1 LPGEHG
7 KNNEI
12 KKEKKKETQ
21 QSKFTFK
28 KTKKRVGIG
37 LGRKEGKKRPLPFWE
52 ACLS

>member
-1 LPGEHG
+1 ME
-7 KNNEI
+7 KTM
-12 KKEKKKETQ
+12 KKKRRRKKKRNNP
-21 QSKFTFK
+21 SSHFK